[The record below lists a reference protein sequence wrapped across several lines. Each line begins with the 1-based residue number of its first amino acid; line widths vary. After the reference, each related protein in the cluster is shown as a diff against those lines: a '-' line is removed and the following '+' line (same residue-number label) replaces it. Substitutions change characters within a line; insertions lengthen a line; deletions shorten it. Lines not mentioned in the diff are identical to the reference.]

1 MKITNTAKRLITINT
16 AQAVSKDPEGVIL
29 DARAGE
35 KFKLLP
41 AGDAVEVPTY
51 AVVFQKKFIAALFDT
66 GCISFDK
73 SEFDEIILSALDG
86 REVPERFTGL
96 SKDTL
101 IDQCEELGIDVG
113 IRWSMR
119 DMMEAIEKLGVESEA
134 PLESAVITIPPV
146 QIPAPVE
153 TPAVVTPPVETPAV
167 VTPPVIETP
176 VIETPAV
183 VTPSNDVY
191 EGLSK
196 TELVAMAEGLG
207 VTVSARWTMPQI
219 MEAIDAVQR
228 DTV

>member
-29 DARAGE
+29 DARSGE

-41 AGDAVEVPTY
+41 AGDAVDVPTY

-96 SKDTL
+96 SKDAL

-134 PLESAVITIPPV
+134 PLESAAITLPPV
-146 QIPAPVE
+146 EA
-153 TPAVVTPPVETPAV
+153 PAVVTIPVITPPAV
-167 VTPPVIETP
+167 VTPPVIAP
-176 VIETPAV
+176 PAADETPA
-183 VTPSNDVY
+183 NDVY